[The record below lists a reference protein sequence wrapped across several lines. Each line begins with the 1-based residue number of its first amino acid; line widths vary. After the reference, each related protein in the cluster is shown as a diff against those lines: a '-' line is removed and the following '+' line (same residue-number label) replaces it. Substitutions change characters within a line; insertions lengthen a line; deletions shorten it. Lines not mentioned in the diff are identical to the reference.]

1 MFNGVGLLLTR
12 EDTGWSEKEIKVT
25 TSDEIR
31 ACFENTLGEVWL
43 DAHRRIYYSVTERG
57 IDAKARDIH
66 GDMHY
71 MSSPIL
77 LIECN
82 DKEPIRI
89 SNNIKNSIKETID
102 FF

>member
-1 MFNGVGLLLTR
+1 MFDGVGLLMTR
-12 EDTGWSEKEIKVT
+12 EEDGWSEKEVKVT
-25 TSDEIR
+25 TTDEIR
-31 ACFENTLGEVWL
+31 ACFENSLGEVWL
-43 DAHRRIYYSVTERG
+43 DRYKRVYYSVSERG
-57 IDAKARDIH
+57 IDAKVKDID

-82 DKEPIRI
+82 SKEPIRI
-89 SNNIKNSIKETID
+89 SADTKNSIKETID